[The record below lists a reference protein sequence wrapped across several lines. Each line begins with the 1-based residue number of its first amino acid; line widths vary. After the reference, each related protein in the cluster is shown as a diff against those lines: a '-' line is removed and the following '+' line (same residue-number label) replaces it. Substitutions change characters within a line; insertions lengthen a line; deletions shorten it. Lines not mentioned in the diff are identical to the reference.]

1 MALAFR
7 YGQPMGEAASTT
19 LHTMG
24 NVLVAGN
31 TVRHLTPKGIAKL
44 TAKSTGI
51 AVIEDCRKTSQEQ
64 NHTSGAGPSS
74 KGD

>member
-1 MALAFR
+1 MALTFR
-7 YGQPMGEAASTT
+7 YGQPMGEAASNT
-19 LHTMG
+19 LYTMG
-24 NVLVAGN
+24 NVLVAGH
-31 TVRHLTPKGIAKL
+31 TVRQLTPKGIAKL

-51 AVIEDCRKTSQEQ
+51 SVIETLQEQ

>member
-1 MALAFR
+1 MALTFR
-7 YGQPMGEAASTT
+7 YGPPMGEAASNT
-19 LHTMG
+19 LCTMG
-24 NVLVAGN
+24 NVLVAGH

-44 TAKSTGI
+44 SAKSAGI
-51 AVIEDCRKTSQEQ
+51 SVIEDCRKTSQEQ